1 MPYQWEHNISALL
14 ENANDS
20 ATLTRLLDYKGKQ
33 KGRYGSIL
41 PFLKGLT
48 PDQLLSAV
56 FHSDFPP
63 GSGGSST
70 NILHKICF
78 HDHCPPRGCADVT
91 DVFKLGS
98 FIIETYEQTDRHD
111 EYVGMANYSR
121 YTPLHY
127 AAQSCN
133 EPLVKKLV
141 EHYPK
146 ALFMEAVNG
155 CAPLNC
161 AERFGSEEVRTY
173 LNWAM
178 TEYADMED

>member
-1 MPYQWEHNISALL
+1 MPYQWERDVSALL
-14 ENANDS
+14 ENVNDS
-20 ATLTRLLDYKGKQ
+20 ATLTRLHDYKGKH
-33 KGRYGSIL
+33 KGRYESIL
-41 PFLKGLT
+41 PFLRGLT

-70 NILHKICF
+70 NILHRICF
-78 HDHCPPRGCADVT
+78 HDHCPPQGCADVT
-91 DVFKLGS
+91 DVFELGS
-98 FIIETYEQTDRHD
+98 YIIDTYATDPRHD
-111 EYVGMANYSR
+111 EYVGMPNYSL

-146 ALFMEAVNG
+146 ALFMKNVRG
-155 CAPLNC
+155 DTPLKCAQQ
-161 AERFGSEEVRTY
+161 FGSEEVGTY

-178 TEYADMED
+178 TEYAVM